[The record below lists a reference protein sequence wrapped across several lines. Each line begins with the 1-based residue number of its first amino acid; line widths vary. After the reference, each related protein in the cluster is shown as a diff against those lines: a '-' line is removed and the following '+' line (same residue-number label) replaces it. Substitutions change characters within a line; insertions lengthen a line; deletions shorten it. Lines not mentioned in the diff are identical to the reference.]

1 MKTRKTNVPAL
12 AELVSSWGYRTDT
25 ARDGV
30 EGLEKVEYW
39 SPSIIVTDLKM
50 PRMGG
55 MELLERLSEQAQAVA
70 VIVVTAQGTIDSAV
84 QAMRMGAY
92 DYVQKPIDTNRLRTI
107 LQNAS
112 ALLGTRTEL
121 EVTRRKLRDT
131 GSLGRLV
138 GPSKKMQEIFHLI
151 EMVAPSTASVL
162 ITGASGTGKE
172 LVARTIHDLSPRKNK
187 PFVPINCA
195 AIPETLIESE
205 IFGHEKGAFTGALER
220 RTGCFELAEGGT
232 LLLDEIG
239 EMPVATQAKL
249 LRVLEDRKL
258 RRLGSKVETTVD
270 VRVLA
275 ATNKVPEEAV
285 ANGELRQDLYYR
297 LNVFNIHMPPLREH
311 KEDVADLV
319 QSLLSEMSAKHGR
332 KVATISEAVLN
343 VFNNYSWPGNVRE
356 MRNTLERAVIV
367 CEGGVVETKHLPPG
381 FGQTTVRPAANDPDA
396 VRLGVGTTVEE
407 AERLLILKTL
417 EATSNNKTRAAEIL
431 GISLKT
437 LHNKLKEYG
446 SAAGDGAPRQR
457 GGARLAPPSGCVRDS
472 APSRLAASNFSK
484 SHRSGS
490 MSRKTK
496 IVLAITLMI
505 VVMVSAFSYLYVSQ
519 ILRQRVNSA
528 YETAT
533 LLAAQLA
540 YAANDAVPDSEQH
553 PCRHHQRK
561 SRASRPLRLP
571 ADGYRPE

>member
-1 MKTRKTNVPAL
+1 MSQEKILIVEDEENERTGL
-12 AELVSSWGYRTDT
+12 AELVSSWGYRAET
-25 ARDGV
+25 ARDGE
-30 EGLEKVEYW
+30 EGLEKVTSW
-39 SPSIIVTDLKM
+39 MPSIVVTDLKM
-50 PRMGG
+50 PRLGG
-55 MELLERLSEQAQAVA
+55 LELLEQIANEAQTIA

-92 DYVQKPIDTNRLRTI
+92 DYVTKPIDTNRLHTI

-112 ALLGTRTEL
+112 ALLGTRAEL
-121 EVTRRKLRDT
+121 EVTRRKLRDS
-131 GSLGRLV
+131 GSLGSLV
-138 GPSKKMQEIFHLI
+138 GGSKKMQETFRLI

-172 LVARTIHDLSPRKNK
+172 LVARTIHALSPRRGK
-187 PFVPINCA
+187 PFIPINCA

-275 ATNKVPEEAV
+275 ATNKTPEEAV
-285 ANGELRQDLYYR
+285 SRGEIRNDLYYR

-311 KEDVADLV
+311 REDIPDLV
-319 QSLLSEMSAKHGR
+319 QSLIADMNSKHGR
-332 KVATISEAVLN
+332 RVAAVSEAVLN
-343 VFNNYSWPGNVRE
+343 SFQNYSWPGNVRE
-356 MRNTLERAVIV
+356 LRNTLERAVIV
-367 CEGGVVETKHLPPG
+367 CDAAVVETRHLPPG
-381 FGQTTVRPAANDPDA
+381 FGQTPVRTSADDPDA

-407 AERLLILKTL
+407 AEKMLILKTL

-446 SAAGDGAPRQR
+446 NAGADASL
-457 GGARLAPPSGCVRDS
+457 AR
-472 APSRLAASNFSK
+472 
-484 SHRSGS
+484 
-490 MSRKTK
+490 
-496 IVLAITLMI
+496 
-505 VVMVSAFSYLYVSQ
+505 
-519 ILRQRVNSA
+519 
-528 YETAT
+528 E
-533 LLAAQLA
+533 
-540 YAANDAVPDSEQH
+540 EQ
-553 PCRHHQRK
+553 
-561 SRASRPLRLP
+561 
-571 ADGYRPE
+571 

>member
-1 MKTRKTNVPAL
+1 MSQEKVLIVEDEENERTGL
-12 AELVSSWGYRTDT
+12 AELISAWGYRTET
-25 ARDGV
+25 AADGA
-30 EGLEKVEYW
+30 EGLDKVTSW
-39 SPSIIVTDLKM
+39 APSIIVTDMKM

-55 MELLERLSEQAQAVA
+55 LELLERLANDSQTMAV
-70 VIVVTAQGTIDSAV
+70 VVVTAQGTIDSAV

-92 DYVQKPIDTNRLRTI
+92 DYITKPIDTNRLRTI

-112 ALLGTRTEL
+112 ALLGTKVEL
-121 EVTRRKLRDT
+121 EVTRRKLRDNGSM
-131 GSLGRLV
+131 GSLI

-172 LVARTIHDLSPRKNK
+172 LVARTVHELSPRRNK

-239 EMPVATQAKL
+239 EMPIATQAKL

-285 ANGELRQDLYYR
+285 ARGELRTDLYYR
-297 LNVFNIHMPPLREH
+297 LNVFNIDMPSLREH
-311 KEDVADLV
+311 KEDIPDLV
-319 QSLLSEMSAKHGR
+319 QHLLDEMGVKHGR
-332 KVATISEAVLN
+332 KVAAVSEAVVN
-343 VFNNYSWPGNVRE
+343 QFRNYSWPGNVRE
-356 MRNTLERAVIV
+356 LRNTLERAIIV
-367 CEGGVVETKHLPPG
+367 CEGAIIETKHLPPG
-381 FGQTTVRPAANDPDA
+381 FGQTTVRASVEDSDS

-407 AERLLILKTL
+407 AEKQLILKTL
-417 EATSNNKTRAAEIL
+417 EATNNNKTRAAEIL
-431 GISLKT
+431 AISLKT

-446 SAAGDGAPRQR
+446 SAAADSAAVAENGAPL
-457 GGARLAPPSGCVRDS
+457 G
-472 APSRLAASNFSK
+472 
-484 SHRSGS
+484 
-490 MSRKTK
+490 
-496 IVLAITLMI
+496 
-505 VVMVSAFSYLYVSQ
+505 
-519 ILRQRVNSA
+519 
-528 YETAT
+528 E
-533 LLAAQLA
+533 
-540 YAANDAVPDSEQH
+540 
-553 PCRHHQRK
+553 
-561 SRASRPLRLP
+561 
-571 ADGYRPE
+571 